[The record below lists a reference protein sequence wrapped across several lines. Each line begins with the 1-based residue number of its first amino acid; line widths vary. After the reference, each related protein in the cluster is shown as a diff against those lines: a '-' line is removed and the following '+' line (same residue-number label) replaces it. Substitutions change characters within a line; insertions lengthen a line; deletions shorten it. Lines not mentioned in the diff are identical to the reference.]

1 MATINVEFGTKHK
14 DGFRNVYF
22 IVVHNRTKKRIQT
35 QVRVTD
41 DEIAYGRIKN
51 IQKARAVEM
60 LRRELEDRL
69 YELSLDIASVGRD
82 ADADYVVRLLL
93 AGRVKDSD
101 IDFFEFADEWLK
113 YATIKGKKNYVLF
126 LNRLEKFL
134 GVRRLPFSQ
143 IKYDLLQRFEVSFG
157 EQQRGKTL
165 YLGAFRHLF
174 REAMRRYNSDEEQ
187 VIKNDPF
194 TRFRVPK
201 QVMKKGVRSVT
212 IDELLRIYNYNN
224 GGIRATLARD
234 CFILSFCLM
243 GMNSADLYD
252 ARTIKDGVICYKRM
266 KTRGR
271 RSDEAYIEVKVHPI
285 LEPLMKKYK
294 DRKRVFDFHKRYCN
308 TQEFNRNLNIGLKQ
322 VGEAVGIDNL
332 QFYQARHTFATLSR
346 NLMKFSK
353 SDVDEALNH
362 IGELDIADIYIKRDF
377 SIINDNNFKLIDK
390 VFGESAMI

>member
-1 MATINVEFGTKHK
+1 
-14 DGFRNVYF
+14 
-22 IVVHNRTKKRIQT
+22 
-35 QVRVTD
+35 
-41 DEIAYGRIKN
+41 
-51 IQKARAVEM
+51 
-60 LRRELEDRL
+60 
-69 YELSLDIASVGRD
+69 
-82 ADADYVVRLLL
+82 
-93 AGRVKDSD
+93 
-101 IDFFEFADEWLK
+101 LK